1 MADRPDG
8 KISPSFLSRLKMHL
22 IQGIGFFIMCFIFLS
37 AFLLPP
43 RKEHLFTTF
52 GNSTTSSNFL
62 INPTLEECWVQLYSG
77 IPDKKK
83 PVFLL
88 GTFVW
93 MKFRSLPQPKE
104 LKFLVLCLLY
114 FHPVN

>member
-8 KISPSFLSRLKMHL
+8 KISPSFLSLLKMHL

-52 GNSTTSSNFL
+52 GNSTTYFLKFFNQPNSGGVLGSITYSSVPN
-62 INPTLEECWVQLYSG
+62 
-77 IPDKKK
+77 KK

-104 LKFLVLCLLY
+104 LKF
-114 FHPVN
+114 

>member
-8 KISPSFLSRLKMHL
+8 KIFPSFLSLLKMHL

-43 RKEHLFTTF
+43 RKEHLFYDVWKFDYFLKFFNQPSSGGVLGSMTY
-52 GNSTTSSNFL
+52 SSNP
-62 INPTLEECWVQLYSG
+62 N
-77 IPDKKK
+77 KK

-93 MKFRSLPQPKE
+93 MKFRSLPKPKE
-104 LKFLVLCLLY
+104 LKF
-114 FHPVN
+114 